1 MTPEEYDA
9 AGRIYREA
17 KHLDSTTRAAFLDE
31 VCKNDPRLR
40 EIVEAWLATKT
51 ATMEIA
57 PTRRADEVSIP
68 DRIGEF
74 VVLGRL
80 GEGGMGQ
87 VFLARQRHPD
97 RPVAIKTMNPDLT
110 ISRTSIARFEAEA
123 EYLARLHHD
132 NIAQVYASGQ
142 RPTDHGPVPYLVME
156 WIKDGRSLTEFANAA
171 GVGLEGRLRL
181 FLQVT
186 DAVTHAHQRGV
197 IHRDLKPSNILVTTE
212 VTPEGRCKVLDF
224 GVARALEPQGEP
236 AGDLTRRG
244 ELIGT
249 LPYMSPEQACGR
261 TDEIDVRTDVYALGV
276 ILFELVAGRLPFE
289 LPADRY
295 EAVEMIVT
303 ALPPRLNALRPDV
316 PRDLAAV
323 VDAALA
329 KSKERR
335 YDSVAAFASD
345 VRCVL
350 EGRPVSTRPVST
362 WERGVYFVRRRKAT
376 AAAIGAVAL
385 GLLGSGSFGAKA
397 YFAEK
402 TAVAREHEATTAKRQ
417 RDALQAATIFQ
428 LGQQFAREGS
438 WSAAMTKYDEALV
451 AGYADPIEVQLAKV
465 EALEGN
471 GDVVAARRVIDE
483 LYGSNRDFGIHR
495 ARVLLAYADRTK
507 LAGSRSEAFRGDDLL
522 DEAIGLGTLSAADTE
537 YAAALYARTAKLQ
550 LQHLRN
556 ALRHDSRHRRANE
569 MIAPTLL
576 VCGHPREALV
586 AASEF
591 RRLYPDD
598 PAAQTIQLG
607 VRVLLE
613 KSIPPDVLERYP
625 AVPEDVLP
633 SLHQLVAVIRG
644 FRVAVDF
651 LNREL
656 LKEAFR
662 EPPAKNSERLSV
674 AAKFAS
680 LLVIGPS
687 PSGTFESMFRV
698 PPRLSETWLQVIA
711 GLTST
716 MFDAGGSR
724 SALEF
729 LSKAMAENDD
739 ACIAY
744 CAGVHRLLLNKDD
757 PSYWKDFAAAAE
769 RESWLDVRKVSLTF
783 IVLASRRHP
792 GAVPPAD
799 TLRALRRLLHDFE
812 NSPLDYRFLWYA
824 SFELGAEAEDLCGVV
839 FHEWH
844 DDFPDDPEIEKAK
857 AWKAAR

>member
-1 MTPEEYDA
+1 MTPEEYEA
-9 AGRIYREA
+9 AGKIYREA
-17 KHLDSTTRAAFLDE
+17 KQLEDAARPEYLDGACRA
-31 VCKNDPRLR
+31 DPRLR
-40 EIVEAWLATKT
+40 AIVESWLATDT
-51 ATMEIA
+51 RTIEVTPGPHTDSA
-57 PTRRADEVSIP
+57 PIP
-68 DRIGEF
+68 ERIGEF
-74 VVLGRL
+74 EVLGLL
-80 GEGGMGQ
+80 GRGGMGE
-87 VFLARQRHPD
+87 VYLARQRTPD
-97 RPVAIKTMNPDLT
+97 RRVAIKTLDPETSM
-110 ISRTSIARFEAEA
+110 SRTSVARFEAEA
-123 EYLARLHHD
+123 EYLAKLHHD
-132 NIAQVYASGQ
+132 NIAQVYATGQ
-142 RPTDHGPVPYLVME
+142 RPTEHGPMPYLVME
-156 WIKDGRSLTEFANAA
+156 WIEGGRSLTEFANAA

-197 IHRDLKPSNILVTTE
+197 IHRDLKPSNILVTLD
-212 VTPEGRCKVLDF
+212 GRCKVLDF

-236 AGDLTRRG
+236 ASDLTRRG

-276 ILFELVAGRLPFE
+276 ILFELIAGRLPFE

-335 YDSVAAFASD
+335 YDSVAAFADD

-376 AAAIGAVAL
+376 AAAIGALVL
-385 GLLGSGSFGAKA
+385 GLLGSGSFGVKA
-397 YFAEK
+397 YFAEQ
-402 TAVAREHEATTAKRQ
+402 TAQARGHEATTVRRQ
-417 RDALQAATIFQ
+417 RDALQAATVFQ

-438 WSAAMTKYDEALV
+438 WADAMANYDEALA

-471 GDVVAARRVIDE
+471 GDVLAARRVIDD

-522 DEAIGLGTLSAADTE
+522 DEAIGLGTLSDADTA
-537 YAAALYARTAKLQ
+537 YAAALYARTARSQLRQ
-550 LQHLRN
+550 LQN

-576 VCGHPREALV
+576 VSGHPHEAEK

-613 KSIPPDVLERYP
+613 KSIPSDVLERYP

-651 LNREL
+651 LIREL
-656 LKEAFR
+656 QKDAFG
-662 EPPAKNSERLSV
+662 EPRAEDLERISV
-674 AAKFAS
+674 AANFAS
-680 LLVIGPS
+680 ALVISPS

-698 PPRLSETWLQVIA
+698 PPRLSETWLRVFT
-711 GLTST
+711 GLTTT
-716 MFDAGGSR
+716 MFGSGGSR
-724 SALEF
+724 AELEY

-744 CAGVHRLLLNKDD
+744 CAGVHRVLLNNDD

-769 RESWLDVRKVSLTF
+769 RESWLDVRKVSLTML
-783 IVLASRRHP
+783 VLADRRHP
-792 GAVPPAD
+792 GVIPLD
-799 TLRALRRLLHDFE
+799 VTQRAIERLLREFE
-812 NSPLDYRFLWYA
+812 NGPLDYRFLWYA

-844 DDFPDDPEIEKAK
+844 DDYPDDPEIEKAK